1 MNHEADTAAPTTV
14 VWDLDPLLAGGS
26 VDSLLEQ
33 AEVIVAELEPTRG
46 RVAALSADELLA
58 YQQRSA
64 ELGDVLGRA
73 GSFAGLR
80 HAANTDDEAAGALL
94 QRFSE
99 RAAQLATRL
108 LFFELEWVELPDERV
123 DELLADPRLDFCA
136 HSLRMVRRYRPHV
149 LTEAEEKILTEFSVT
164 GWNAWVRLFD
174 DLTSAIEVALP
185 DPTADGGR
193 RMASLEE
200 GLSLLGDP
208 DRARRQEAAEA
219 VTAGLRPGIRT
230 RAFVLNTLMGDK
242 STQDRLRHYPTW
254 VSARNLSNEASD
266 ASVAALVDAVVGRY
280 DIARRWYRL
289 KARILGVARLADY
302 DRMAS
307 LAETDARVPWD
318 EAVELVVDSY
328 ASFSDELADGVR
340 QFLQPGWIDAP
351 VRAGKR
357 PGAFCAYTVP
367 SHHPYLFL
375 NWTGRRR
382 DVLTLAHELGHGLHA
397 MLAAPQGIFHQSTG
411 LTLAETASVFGETVT
426 FGRLL
431 EQATDP
437 NERLSLLA
445 ESVEGAIAT
454 VFRQVAMNRF
464 EHAMH
469 TERREIGELSVE
481 RFGELWAQT
490 QEALLGDAVEVTDNY
505 RLWWS
510 YIPHFVGSPGYV
522 YAYAYGQLLAM
533 SVYQRYTERGA
544 AFIPQYLELL
554 RAGGSLPPEA
564 LGRIVDCDLEDPG
577 FWEAG
582 LDLIDQQ
589 VTQAEA
595 AAVAAGRLGS

>member
-1 MNHEADTAAPTTV
+1 MTSVESTSPAAPTSV
-14 VWDLDPLLAGGS
+14 VWDLDPLLAGDT
-26 VDSLLEQ
+26 VDDLL
-33 AEVIVAELEPTRG
+33 ARADELVTAMEPVRG
-46 RVAALSADELLA
+46 RVGELSADELVT

-64 ELGDVLGRA
+64 ELGDILGRA

-80 HAANTDDEAAGALL
+80 HAANTDDESAGALL

-99 RAAQLATRL
+99 RAAQMSTRL
-108 LFFELEWVELPDERV
+108 LFFELEWVEVPDERV

-136 HSLRMVRRYRPHV
+136 HSLRSIRRYRPHV
-149 LTEAEEKILTEFSVT
+149 LSEPEEKVLTEFSVT

-174 DLTSAIEVALP
+174 DLASAIEVAVP
-185 DPTADGGR
+185 DPDAEGGVR
-193 RMASLEE
+193 VGGLEQ

-208 DRARRQEAAEA
+208 DRAKRQAAAQA
-219 VTAGLRPGIRT
+219 VTDGLRPGIRT
-230 RAFVLNTLMGDK
+230 RAYVFNTLLGDK
-242 STQDRLRHYPTW
+242 AIQDRLRHYPSW

-266 ASVAALVDAVVGRY
+266 ASVQALVDAVVSRY
-280 DIARRWYRL
+280 EIARRWYRL
-289 KARILGVARLADY
+289 KARILGLPQLADY

-307 LAETDARVPWD
+307 LADTDVEIGWD
-318 EAVELVVDSY
+318 DAVELVLDSY
-328 ASFSDELADGVR
+328 ASFSGELADGVR

-367 SHHPYLFL
+367 SHHPYLLL

-464 EHAMH
+464 EDAVH
-469 TERREIGELSVE
+469 TERREVGELSIE
-481 RFGELWAQT
+481 RFGDLWAQSQT
-490 QEALLGDAVEVTDNY
+490 ALLGDAVEVTDNY

-510 YIPHFVGSPGYV
+510 YIPHFIGSPGYV

-533 SVYQRYTERGA
+533 SVYQRYTERGD
-544 AFIPQYLELL
+544 AFIPSYLELL
-554 RAGGSLPPEA
+554 RAGGSRSPEE

-577 FWEAG
+577 FWSAG
-582 LDLIDQQ
+582 LDLIDAQ
-589 VTQAEA
+589 VTEAEA
-595 AAVAAGRLGS
+595 AAVAAGRL